1 MYILWRTEEKS
12 KTIPKIL
19 ENDSN
24 YKQTNAGEAK
34 DECKILEEINN
45 SKWEAISVLLATTG
59 KEVSPREKENKRNGC
74 TDEIVELK
82 WQRI

>member
-1 MYILWRTEEKS
+1 MLCIYSEEQNRTEKKS

-24 YKQTNAGEAK
+24 YKQTNAGVVK

-45 SKWEAISVLLATTG
+45 SKWEAIKCSTSDNRKRSQSKG
-59 KEVSPREKENKRNGC
+59 KGK
-74 TDEIVELK
+74 
-82 WQRI
+82 